1 VAVNRKHM
9 NLTKLDT
16 RFFESTRGQ
25 IVMLLRLSPRTVSE
39 IAQSLELT
47 DNAIRAHLL
56 SLERDGL
63 VEQKGAVKGFRKPHF
78 AYGLTDEARH
88 LFPKPYA
95 FVLNKVLDVLK
106 DMLSPEQLHDA
117 LRRVGRDI
125 ASDTKSPV
133 SRDLDIQLVEALKAL
148 ELLGGAAQLSRNG
161 SVTIKSESCPFN
173 EAVSQHPEV
182 CQVAASMIEAIV
194 GKPVKEVCNR
204 ESSPK
209 CCFEVAVGSGDSLV

>member
-1 VAVNRKHM
+1 M

-25 IVMLLRLSPRTVSE
+25 IVMLLRLSARTVNE
-39 IAQSLELT
+39 IAEGLGLT

-95 FVLNKVLDVLK
+95 FVLNKLIGVLK
-106 DMLSPEQLHDA
+106 RTLPSSAVFET
-117 LRRVGRDI
+117 LRGVGREI
-125 ASDTKSPV
+125 AGDSPSPNGGDMDTRLGEV
-133 SRDLDIQLVEALKAL
+133 LKTL
-148 ELLGGAAQLSRNG
+148 ELLGGAAEVVRDNG
-161 SVTIKSESCPFN
+161 TITIQSGSCPFN
-173 EAVSQHPEV
+173 EVVVEHPET
-182 CQVAASMIEAIV
+182 CLVAESMIEEIV
-194 GKPVKEVCNR
+194 GVPVKETCNR
-204 ESSPK
+204 EGSPK
-209 CCFEVAVGSGDSLV
+209 CCFEINLT